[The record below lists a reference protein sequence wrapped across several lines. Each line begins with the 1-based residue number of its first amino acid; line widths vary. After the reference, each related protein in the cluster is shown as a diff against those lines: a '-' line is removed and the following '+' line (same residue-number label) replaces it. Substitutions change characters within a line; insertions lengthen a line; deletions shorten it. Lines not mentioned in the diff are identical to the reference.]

1 VLLNCSW
8 VYIDFGSGHALILG
22 TWILNLLRLLVNVV
36 ELFLDVHGFWEW
48 AQVNFRIV
56 DNLSNFSI

>member
-8 VYIDFGSGHALILG
+8 VYTSFGHALILG
-22 TWILNLLRLLVNVV
+22 IWILNLLRLLVNVV
-36 ELFLDVHGFWEW
+36 ELFLDVHGFGEW

-56 DNLSNFSI
+56 HNLSNFSL